1 MKKRRYRYINNEDY
15 KYNIILKHRILLFY
29 KYLIQEI
36 CYNTYIISFLALKKL
51 IRRNNSLQDN

>member
-36 CYNTYIISFLALKKL
+36 CYNTYIISFLSLKKL